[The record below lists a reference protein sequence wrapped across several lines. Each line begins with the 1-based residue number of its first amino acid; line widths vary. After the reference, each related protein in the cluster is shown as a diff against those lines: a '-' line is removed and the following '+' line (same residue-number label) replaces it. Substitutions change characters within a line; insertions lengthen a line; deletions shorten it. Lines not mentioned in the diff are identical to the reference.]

1 MEAKQW
7 RKLNELK
14 HDLPGGHFARISKY
28 QARSTYTRQL
38 RSTKIDGLSSA
49 TAEGYFVMFK
59 LSLAYSSIELI
70 NSSVLNNLKI
80 VSQSTARMIMAGKF
94 DKLIGAMAESPKI
107 NGYKSVIDHKWR
119 ESLSLDCDLLP
130 FIRQARNLMFHG
142 AFSPSEAG
150 LTILA
155 KQSQLLSLAEEA
167 LSQTDD
173 ALIARVTK
181 LYAQRYRSKKN

>member
-14 HDLPGGHFARISKY
+14 HDLPGSHFARISKY

-49 TAEGYFVMFK
+49 TVEGYFVMLK
-59 LSLAYSSIELI
+59 LSLAFSSIELI
-70 NSSVLNNLKI
+70 HPSVLNSLKI
-80 VSQSTARMIMAGKF
+80 FSQSTAQMILAGKF
-94 DKLIGAMAESPKI
+94 DKLIEAMAKSPKVRD
-107 NGYKSVIDHKWR
+107 YKSTIDAQWR
-119 ESLSLDCDLLP
+119 ASLQVDSDLLP

-150 LTILA
+150 LTTLA

-181 LYAQRYRSKKN
+181 LYAQRLRG

>member
-14 HDLPGGHFARISKY
+14 HDLPGSHFARISKY

-49 TAEGYFVMFK
+49 TAEGYFVMLK

-70 NSSVLNNLKI
+70 NPSVINNLKI
-80 VSQSTARMIMAGKF
+80 VSQSTAQMILAGKF
-94 DKLIGAMAESPKI
+94 DLLIDAMVKSPKVRD
-107 NGYKSVIDHKWR
+107 YKSAIDDEWR
-119 ESLSLDCDLLP
+119 ASLQLDSDLLP
-130 FIRQARNLMFHG
+130 FIRQARHLMFHG

-155 KQSQLLSLAEEA
+155 KQSQLLTLAEEA
-167 LSQTDD
+167 LTQTDE
-173 ALIARVTK
+173 ALITRVTK
-181 LYAQRYRSKKN
+181 LYAQRLRG